1 LRKIPSFG
9 GEMAFIDDVN
19 YATKNLISLLGNEKT
34 QIAELS
40 AQLSS
45 AEAKFEHF
53 HWDFKTSDLNDD
65 FSDAHVHHAFVKM
78 AEAKK
83 DRDAIEAQI
92 GTLKSVILNRK
103 MALQSLSGALLQ
115 IAKQG
120 ISIAHGR
127 LGACPDGRMIG
138 QSKLKEVVWQARN
151 QSLHYEERRLWKP
164 VLDLFNQMVADFD
177 DRFSL
182 VIYPNKNMAEDVI
195 DVLGWIEYS
204 RFESDMLM
212 LAV

>member
-1 LRKIPSFG
+1 
-9 GEMAFIDDVN
+9 MAYIDDVK
-19 YATKNLISLLGNEKT
+19 YATESLISLLGNEKM
-34 QIAELS
+34 QIADLS

-45 AEAKFEHF
+45 VEAKFEHF

-65 FSDAHVHHAFVKM
+65 FSDAHSHHAFVKM

-83 DRDAIEAQI
+83 DRDAIAAEI
-92 GTLKSVILNRK
+92 GALKSVILNRK

-120 ISIAHGR
+120 ISIAHGG
-127 LGACPDGRMIG
+127 LGACPDGRTIG

-151 QSLHYEERRLWKP
+151 QSLHYEEGRFRQP
-164 VLDLFNQMVADFD
+164 VLYLFNQLAADFGD
-177 DRFSL
+177 LFSL
-182 VIYPNKNMAEDVI
+182 ALHPNKNMAEDVI
-195 DVLGWIEYS
+195 EVLGWIEYS
-204 RFESDMLM
+204 RFERDMLQ

>member
-1 LRKIPSFG
+1 
-9 GEMAFIDDVN
+9 MAYIDDVK
-19 YATKNLISLLGNEKT
+19 YATENLISLLGKEKT
-34 QIAELS
+34 QIADLS

-65 FSDAHVHHAFVKM
+65 FTDAHVQRAFINM

-83 DRDAIEAQI
+83 DRDAIDDQVRA
-92 GTLKSVILNRK
+92 LKAIIRNRQ

-120 ISIAHGR
+120 ISIAHGG

-138 QSKLKEVVWQARN
+138 QSKLKEVIWQARN
-151 QSLHYEERRLWKP
+151 QSLHY
-164 VLDLFNQMVADFD
+164 
-177 DRFSL
+177 
-182 VIYPNKNMAEDVI
+182 
-195 DVLGWIEYS
+195 
-204 RFESDMLM
+204 
-212 LAV
+212 